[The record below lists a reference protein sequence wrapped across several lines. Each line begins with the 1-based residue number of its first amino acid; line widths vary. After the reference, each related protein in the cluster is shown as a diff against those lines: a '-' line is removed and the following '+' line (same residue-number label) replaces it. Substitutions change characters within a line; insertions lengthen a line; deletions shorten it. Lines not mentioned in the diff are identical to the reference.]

1 MKAFYTSRIAASLAA
16 ALLLSACSMT
26 PPSEPPHHSLLTA
39 KQVQLY
45 QHDLINIKTDWW
57 TQFNDPQ
64 LNQLITLGLTNN
76 LTLQQAQQRI
86 ELATQQVA
94 LAQAGD
100 KPSVNL
106 NVSGGA
112 IGANLDAFS
121 PHNAQYSA
129 LGMLL
134 PSFSYQFDFWG
145 KNKAIIAAATNQKLS
160 LEAQAVQAKLLLSA
174 AMTSSYFTL
183 QNNYRLERDI
193 ELLLRETNRQKA
205 VINDQIKRGLATKA
219 ELFQQQGDIDKL
231 SAQLSMTKT
240 QQQLAKNQLALYV
253 AKTPQQLGT
262 LLAPNAEPIKQ
273 LNNITTIPINLL
285 GRRADIIANKWLVEA
300 NRQGIKHAKAAYYP
314 DMNLMV
320 MGVFQKLSS
329 MNPADLFLS
338 GATVATT
345 LPLYDGGVRD
355 ANYASANID
364 YDQAV
369 TVYNQSVLTA
379 VKQASDAIVNLQ
391 EALQQ
396 QALSVASTTQYQQA
410 YMLFKHRYQRGLAS
424 FSEMNNAQIKWHQQV
439 IQTTNAD
446 NATLQNQLQLI
457 VALGGGYNSQQ

>member
-1 MKAFYTSRIAASLAA
+1 MKAFYTSSIAVSLAA
-16 ALLLSACSMT
+16 ALFLSACSMT
-26 PPSEPPHHSLLTA
+26 SPSEPPHHSLLTA

-57 TQFNDPQ
+57 TRFNDPQ
-64 LNQLITLGLTNN
+64 LNQLIKLGLTNN

-112 IGANLDAFS
+112 IGANLDSFS
-121 PHNAQYSA
+121 PHNAEYSA

-193 ELLLRETNRQKA
+193 ELLLRETNKQKS

-285 GRRADIIANKWLVEA
+285 GRRADIIANKWIVEA

-379 VKQASDAIVNLQ
+379 VKQAYDAIVNLQ

-410 YMLFKHRYQRGLAS
+410 YMIFKHRYQRGLAS